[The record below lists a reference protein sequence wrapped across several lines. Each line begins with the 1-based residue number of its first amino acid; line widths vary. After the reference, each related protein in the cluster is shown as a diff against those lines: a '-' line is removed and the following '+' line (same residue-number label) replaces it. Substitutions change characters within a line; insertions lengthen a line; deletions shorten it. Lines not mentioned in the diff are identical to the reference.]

1 MGVSFLHSGK
11 IMSGRACLLI
21 VLAFC
26 LAVNGSNLYVMA
38 GVWWTFGAS
47 QQPVELL
54 EVDVTTNGTSLVKKW
69 SFSQDT
75 YLVGTTFD
83 QGRGLYWMLHNM
95 HSSGERL
102 ESYLTSVNVNTGEF
116 YYLEYPL
123 GVLSV
128 WDIDLDS
135 LGNIQFLARSS
146 LPRDGRSL
154 VDYMAFDPHFNKTI
168 MLRSSAIVLPSFGS
182 VAYAESQET
191 MIIADSYS
199 QITTY
204 SRNTTSASFP
214 PGESV
219 FTQGNIEWNNITNTG
234 YVLQQRIDLTD
245 NIVVSKFAPLTSE
258 YQNQCTVNIRSS
270 SWAVEY
276 SIGDASSIDPTTNF

>member
-1 MGVSFLHSGK
+1 MVFLTVGFDLFVYQSSRK
-11 IMSGRACLLI
+11 CL
-21 VLAFC
+21 
-26 LAVNGSNLYVMA
+26 NGENR
-38 GVWWTFGAS
+38 
-47 QQPVELL
+47 
-54 EVDVTTNGTSLVKKW
+54 
-69 SFSQDT
+69 DT

-182 VAYAESQET
+182 VAVSE
-191 MIIADSYS
+191 IH
-199 QITTY
+199 
-204 SRNTTSASFP
+204 SF
-214 PGESV
+214 GLNLS
-219 FTQGNIEWNNITNTG
+219 
-234 YVLQQRIDLTD
+234 
-245 NIVVSKFAPLTSE
+245 
-258 YQNQCTVNIRSS
+258 
-270 SWAVEY
+270 
-276 SIGDASSIDPTTNF
+276 